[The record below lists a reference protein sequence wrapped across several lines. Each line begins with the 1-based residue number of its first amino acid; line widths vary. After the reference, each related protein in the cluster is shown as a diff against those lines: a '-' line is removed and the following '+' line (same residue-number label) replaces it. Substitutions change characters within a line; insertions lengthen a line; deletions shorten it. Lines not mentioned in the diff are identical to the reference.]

1 VELVDLR
8 RELKDVHLETR
19 HDVLLSWTLEPL
31 GKFSARSLYR
41 KLGHTEETLW
51 VALVAIPL
59 KIMVF
64 LWQLMHKW
72 LPSNDNIRHRKGP
85 SSGIFFNCVLAKFMW
100 SGFGYAL
107 FLLFGLWIFDL

>member
-51 VALVAIPL
+51 VALEDRHFPQDHGLPL
-59 KIMVF
+59 
-64 LWQLMHKW
+64 
-72 LPSNDNIRHRKGP
+72 
-85 SSGIFFNCVLAKFMW
+85 AA
-100 SGFGYAL
+100 YAQMPT
-107 FLLFGLWIFDL
+107 I